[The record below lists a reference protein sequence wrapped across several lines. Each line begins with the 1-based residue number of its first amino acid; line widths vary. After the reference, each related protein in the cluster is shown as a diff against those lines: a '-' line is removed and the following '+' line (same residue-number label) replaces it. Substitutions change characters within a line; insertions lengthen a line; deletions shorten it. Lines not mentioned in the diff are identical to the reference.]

1 MTHSAAERSRQ
12 PQQTLILC
20 GTRHRRA
27 KETAREDAA
36 TSTQRTALFS
46 LVQHEPCPCL
56 ALVSWPRSHAAQ
68 SQPPTFD
75 RLPTAAR
82 PLLPMKHRHQLSTPS
97 QARSRR
103 YLYCPDVILQQTLRC
118 LLRCSRRDETRQDPL
133 LCERASTYWYTPTA
147 GDGITWRLFCVIS
160 FPFPS
165 SFVTPPCVFF
175 FSLWNPLYCT
185 YCVCLCASS
194 YSFSP
199 AS

>member
-1 MTHSAAERSRQ
+1 MTHSASAIKTAAAALIYAEPAITGQ
-12 PQQTLILC
+12 K
-20 GTRHRRA
+20 RA
-27 KETAREDAA
+27 QKTK
-36 TSTQRTALFS
+36 STALFS

-82 PLLPMKHRHQLSTPS
+82 PLPPMKHRHQLSTPS

-118 LLRCSRRDETRQDPL
+118 LLRCSRQDETRQGRTGQDRT
-133 LCERASTYWYTPTA
+133 LCCVSERVPISTLSA

-160 FPFPS
+160 FPFPAPS
-165 SFVTPPCVFF
+165 LPLLVFF
-175 FSLWNPLYCT
+175 SSASRNPLYCT
-185 YCVCLCASS
+185 YCVCLCALS
-194 YSFSP
+194 YSSSP